1 VTTLAK
7 AEEHQRMLISEL
19 NHRVKNMLAVVISIA
34 NHTLKGAP
42 SPKDFNSALSG
53 RLHAM
58 ARAFDV
64 LTNSNWTAAPIED
77 LVRQELEAF
86 GSDRFELTGP
96 NRRLQPQQG
105 LSLGMTIHE
114 LATNASKY
122 GSLSKPEGHVA
133 VEWDDSDQQLTL
145 TWRETGGP
153 PVKEPQK
160 DGFGLTLIR
169 GEVVSRL
176 GGNVD
181 TIFAP
186 EGLQVQISFPLGR

>member
-1 VTTLAK
+1 
-7 AEEHQRMLISEL
+7 
-19 NHRVKNMLAVVISIA
+19 
-34 NHTLKGAP
+34 
-42 SPKDFNSALSG
+42 
-53 RLHAM
+53 LHAM
-58 ARAFDV
+58 ARAYNV
-64 LTNSNWTAAPIED
+64 LTNWNWTAAPIED

-86 GSDRFELTGP
+86 GPDRFELTGP

-105 LSLGMTIHE
+105 LSLGMSIQE

-122 GSLSKPEGHVA
+122 GSLSKPKGHVA

-153 PVKEPQK
+153 PVKEPDK
-160 DGFGLTLIR
+160 AGFGLMLIR
-169 GEVVSRL
+169 SEVVSRL

-186 EGLQVQISFPLGR
+186 AGLQVQISFPLDGS

>member
-1 VTTLAK
+1 
-7 AEEHQRMLISEL
+7 M
-19 NHRVKNMLAVVISIA
+19 
-34 NHTLKGAP
+34 
-42 SPKDFNSALSG
+42 
-53 RLHAM
+53 
-58 ARAFDV
+58 
-64 LTNSNWTAAPIED
+64 TNSNWTAAPIED

-105 LSLGMTIHE
+105 LSLGMSIHE

-122 GSLSKPEGHVA
+122 GSLSNPQGHVA

-153 PVKEPQK
+153 PVKEPKK

-176 GGNVD
+176 GGNVE

-186 EGLQVQISFPLGR
+186 EGLQVQISFPLDGI

>member
-1 VTTLAK
+1 
-7 AEEHQRMLISEL
+7 
-19 NHRVKNMLAVVISIA
+19 
-34 NHTLKGAP
+34 
-42 SPKDFNSALSG
+42 PKDFNAALSG

-58 ARAFDV
+58 ARAYNV

-105 LSLGMTIHE
+105 LSLGMSIHE

-122 GSLSKPEGHVA
+122 GSLSNPEGHVA

-176 GGNVD
+176 G
-181 TIFAP
+181 
-186 EGLQVQISFPLGR
+186 